1 MRKFVHVFLA
11 CLLVSVLAAPTAFA
25 QSVSCAGFHSQ
36 WAAQQYYDFLASP
49 AEKQILDPDGNGYAC
64 DNGTITGPRNPTSST
79 PASDQYSAP
88 ASTAP
93 STAAATVLPDTG
105 GMSPL
110 TPGYAVLL
118 LGAGLFLVARRVR

>member
-1 MRKFVHVFLA
+1 MHAFLA
-11 CLLVSVLAAPTAFA
+11 CLLVLVLVVPAAFA

-88 ASTAP
+88 VSTAP
-93 STAAATVLPDTG
+93 STAAATALPDTG
-105 GMSPL
+105 GVSPL
-110 TPGYAVLL
+110 APGFAVLL
-118 LGAGLFLVARRVR
+118 LGGGLFLIARRVRQP